1 MANFPNIRYFRAN
14 ANNLAI
20 ARQVG
25 GNGNPALL
33 NDEILTPTVSSG
45 VITSTTGSATVTGTG
60 QNFQTATDLRDGS
73 LMYGV
78 GKYLFAYVGLSN
90 EPTLLG
96 QIESVE
102 SAISLTLS
110 DDTLSEQIGVQNGTS
125 RKLIT
130 TNEAILVVVP
140 TVVPNANS
148 RIIPNINSL
157 RQSAVSTAF
166 NNQTFIILDRYS
178 DAGTPVS
185 IDGSPANIDCT
196 VLPQNRFPQG
206 NGTTFLWSTSA
217 DLPNNIFILL
227 TPATALA
234 PKTSYRLRFEE
245 LLPNDLTVQANT
257 ASSIVAAAGY
267 NVQISVGQGGDTGGN

>member
-20 ARQVG
+20 ARATG

-33 NDEILTPTVSSG
+33 NDEIFVPTVASG

-60 QNFQTATDLRDGS
+60 QDFQTDTAADGS
-73 LMYGV
+73 LEYGV

-102 SAISLTLS
+102 SDISLTLS

-140 TVVPNANS
+140 TIAPNANS

-157 RQSAVSTAF
+157 RQSSLATAF
-166 NNQTFIILDRYS
+166 NNQTFIILDQYS

-185 IDGSPANIDCT
+185 INGSPANINCT

-206 NGTTFLWSTSA
+206 NSPTTLWSTSA

-227 TPATALA
+227 TPATPLA

-245 LLPNDLTVQANT
+245 LLNDLTVQANT
-257 ASSIVAAAGY
+257 ATATVVAAGY
-267 NVQISVGQGGDTGGN
+267 NVTSSGNVGQGGDTGNN

>member
-14 ANNLAI
+14 AGNLAI
-20 ARQVG
+20 ARQTG
-25 GNGNPALL
+25 GNGDPALL
-33 NDEILTPTVSSG
+33 TDEILTPSLATG
-45 VITSTTGSATVTGTG
+45 VITSTTGSATVTGASG
-60 QNFQTATDLRDGS
+60 VNFQTDVDSRDGS
-73 LMYGV
+73 LMFGV

-90 EPTLLG
+90 EPTLVG
-96 QIESVE
+96 QILSVQ
-102 SAISLTLS
+102 SDTSLTLS
-110 DDTLSEQIGVQNGTS
+110 ANGLTAATSLSSGTS

-148 RIIPNINSL
+148 RIIPNINLL
-157 RQSAVSTAF
+157 RQSSLATAF
-166 NNQTFIILDRYS
+166 NNQNFIILDQYS
-178 DAGTPVS
+178 DAGTPVT
-185 IDGSPANIDCT
+185 INGSPANIDCT

-206 NGTTFLWSTSA
+206 NSTTTLWSTA
-217 DLPNNIFILL
+217 TDLPNNIFILL
-227 TPATALA
+227 TPATTLA

-245 LLPNDLTVQANT
+245 LLNDLTVQANT

>member
-14 ANNLAI
+14 QNNLAI

-33 NDEILTPTVSSG
+33 NDEIFVPTVASG

-60 QNFQTATDLRDGS
+60 QDFLVDQAADGS
-73 LMYGV
+73 LEYGV

-96 QIESVE
+96 QILSVQ
-102 SAISLTLS
+102 SDISLTLS
-110 DDTLSEQIGVQNGTS
+110 ANTLSQQIGVQNGTS

-166 NNQTFIILDRYS
+166 NNQTFIILDQYS
-178 DAGTPVS
+178 NAGTPVS

-206 NGTTFLWSTSA
+206 NGATFLWSTSA

-227 TPATALA
+227 TPATTLA

-257 ASSIVAAAGY
+257 PASQVAAAGY
-267 NVQISVGQGGDTGGN
+267 NVQISVGTGGDTGGN